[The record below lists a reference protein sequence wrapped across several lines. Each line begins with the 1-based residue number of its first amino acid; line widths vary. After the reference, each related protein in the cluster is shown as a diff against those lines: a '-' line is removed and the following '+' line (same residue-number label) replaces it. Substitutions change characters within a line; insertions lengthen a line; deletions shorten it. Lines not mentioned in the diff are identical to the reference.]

1 MGPAMKDVA
10 TSIAPMTTFQ
20 AKNFL
25 QVIPCLNQQDI
36 VGKEL
41 YCLIWWIIYIIK
53 TLRLL
58 VPLTGDLKPN
68 EQQRISLMIF
78 AQMVILEVTEIPR
91 ADSGTWEDAG
101 TKV

>member
-1 MGPAMKDVA
+1 M
-10 TSIAPMTTFQ
+10 
-20 AKNFL
+20 
-25 QVIPCLNQQDI
+25 
-36 VGKEL
+36 
-41 YCLIWWIIYIIK
+41 
-53 TLRLL
+53 
-58 VPLTGDLKPN
+58 PLTGDLKPN